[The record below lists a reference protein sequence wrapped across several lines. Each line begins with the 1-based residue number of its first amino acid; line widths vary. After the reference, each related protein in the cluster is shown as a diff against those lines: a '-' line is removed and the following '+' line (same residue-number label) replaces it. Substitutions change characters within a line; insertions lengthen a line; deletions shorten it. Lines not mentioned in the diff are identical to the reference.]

1 MKVAEP
7 TGMILTSLISGALSI
22 RPRKAPTPMHKQM
35 VKTAISEINRMRR
48 TETFAF
54 FPITY
59 ICFAMDSTRFLAE
72 KSSFSVCR
80 TFSKIHVFCLLYRF
94 IIANALCEIKSNLI
108 KFTLFDTFQGKIIA
122 LHL

>member
-54 FPITY
+54 FPI
-59 ICFAMDSTRFLAE
+59 IVEWEDRAFRFLFVARFP
-72 KSSFSVCR
+72 KFMYFASF
-80 TFSKIHVFCLLYRF
+80 TGLL
-94 IIANALCEIKSNLI
+94 
-108 KFTLFDTFQGKIIA
+108 
-122 LHL
+122 